1 LITQLPRQVP
11 ISDTKGLMA
20 EVFFNWMLNVTN
32 LSTIVGEGSPE
43 NVIEARQSRFYL
55 QTDGAARSILWVK
68 KLNDISGNRTRG
80 WELV

>member
-1 LITQLPRQVP
+1 
-11 ISDTKGLMA
+11 MA

-32 LSTIVGEGSPE
+32 LSTIVGTGSPE
-43 NVIEARQSRFYL
+43 GVIEARQTRFYL

-68 KLNDISGNRTRG
+68 KLNDISGNRTMG